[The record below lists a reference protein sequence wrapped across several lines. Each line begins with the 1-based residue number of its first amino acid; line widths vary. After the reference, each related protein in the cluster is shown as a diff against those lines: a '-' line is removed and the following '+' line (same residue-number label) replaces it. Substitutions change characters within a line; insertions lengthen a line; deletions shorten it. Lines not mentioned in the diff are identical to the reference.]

1 MTVHKMLT
9 LQKEIVYF
17 PCCGVFQIWPD
28 FAVKKDIDNLKVKC
42 DNCTVG
48 CDWNGLFKQ
57 LMVCVLPSYNELSST
72 LHFIATLT
80 RVSVCRCGV

>member
-1 MTVHKMLT
+1 MLCM
-9 LQKEIVYF
+9 V
-17 PCCGVFQIWPD
+17 QIWPE
-28 FAVKKDIDNLKVKC
+28 FAVKREIAKLKVKC
-42 DNCTVG
+42 ENYIIG

-80 RVSVCRCGV
+80 RVSVRHCGV